1 MACVRLPNCV
11 PISDLSPS
19 TSHPNVLG
27 IIIAK
32 TDTRGFPD
40 RRNVGS
46 ERFTFSFTIKDSP
59 DHSIN
64 VSSWGKEDYVQGLC
78 SRIRIGD
85 CVVIENPL
93 VVTKDP
99 EKEDRFCPST
109 LSFYR
114 LLVTET
120 HSVIRMCSDLEAETK
135 LLSLFHIPVK
145 DSRDFYSLGDITAN
159 GQSLNGNF
167 INILAAVRS
176 VGEQKFFTTSAGR
189 NGQRLEIKLFD
200 ETLASFP
207 LVCWDRETIQLMQA
221 LTPRETVLFIA
232 DARISFDGF
241 RNSMVATATSKT
253 IITINPDTTEANQL
267 FNYARE
273 ISESGGLDEQE
284 SDNVPLESISDV
296 LTVQQIKTKAQES
309 SDVFHGVI
317 YAFITTL
324 GLDSSISRVIC
335 SRCTKCK
342 FQVSEEV
349 GACGNVACPSQ
360 GRSLE
365 VSVDFNLLVDIS
377 DHTGTLKACT
387 LMGTAAEKTLG
398 CTSEEFLCH
407 TELQRMAMK
416 WRFLLERCKIYL
428 KVFPLK
434 KNGIRANILSCTLAD
449 PVEVKQ
455 SMSALII

>member
-1 MACVRLPNCV
+1 MAYVPAQNCV
-11 PISDLSPS
+11 PISDLSPN
-19 TSHPNVLG
+19 TTHPNVVG

-46 ERFTFSFTIKDSP
+46 ERFTFSFTIKDSL
-59 DHSIN
+59 DHCIN

-93 VVTKDP
+93 VVNKDP
-99 EKEDRFCPST
+99 EREDRFCPST
-109 LSFYR
+109 SSFYR

-120 HSVIRMCSDLEAETK
+120 HSAIRMCSDLETETR
-135 LLSLFHIPVK
+135 LLSLFHIPIK

-159 GQSLNGNF
+159 GQSLNGSF

-207 LVCWDRETIQLMQA
+207 LVCWDRETIQLLQA

-232 DARISFDGF
+232 DARTSFDGF
-241 RNSMVATATSKT
+241 RNSMLATATSKT

-273 ISESGGLDEQE
+273 ISDSGRLDEQE
-284 SDNVPLESISDV
+284 SDNVPLESINEV
-296 LTVQQIKTKAQES
+296 MTVKQIKAKIQDS

-317 YAFITTL
+317 YAFFTTL
-324 GLDSSISRVIC
+324 GLDSSMSKLIC
-335 SRCTKCK
+335 SRCTKCR
-342 FQVSEEV
+342 FQVSEEI
-349 GACGNVACPSQ
+349 GACSNMACPSQ
-360 GRSLE
+360 GQPLE
-365 VSVDFNLLVDIS
+365 ATLDFSLLVNIS
-377 DHTGTLKACT
+377 DHTGTLKGCSLT
-387 LMGTAAEKTLG
+387 GTAAEKTLG
-398 CTSEEFLCH
+398 CTSEEFMCFPEPH
-407 TELQRMAMK
+407 RMTMK

-428 KVFPLK
+428 KVLSK
-434 KNGIRANILSCTLAD
+434 KTGTRAHILSCTLAD

-455 SMSALII
+455 SMSALTI